1 MSSSSSETSSCV
13 WHEDPTTV
21 TRLQSLPPQR
31 DATEVKAREFR
42 TQLDWTDRHEQ
53 LQKILERVSPHTH
66 LGVNVDSVKLPYRAL
81 LSILRLSFHAKVQI
95 PTDTQLALNPSVTE
109 SHWVAAT
116 PTTCHA
122 NITKMLEQG
131 AIATHM
137 IGIALF
143 GGLWRIHSW
152 GVLVDGTIV
161 ESTPPVREAYIGI
174 DVSRLQSEYDRLFPA
189 PVPPTTPLVGGP
201 CASCG
206 KLAKNHCTS
215 CLSVHYCHPICQAE
229 HMGNHIRF
237 CREQLRNRISAMD
250 PVLFAE
256 LQEHPNIVFSSA
268 ARKRIHE
275 LLGASSSRQ
284 QRVDDIRQ
292 IIVGTVF
299 TKWTKTEAGRR
310 HMEGGP
316 KLPANWLD

>member
-1 MSSSSSETSSCV
+1 MSSSPETSSCL

-21 TRLQSLPPQR
+21 TSLQSLPPPR
-31 DATEVKAREFR
+31 EATEVKARQFS

-53 LQKILERVSPHTH
+53 FQTILERVSPHTH
-66 LGVNVDSVKLPYRAL
+66 LGVNLDSVKLPYRAL

-95 PTDTQLALNPSVTE
+95 PTDTQLALNPSVIE

-152 GVLVDGTIV
+152 GLHVDDTIV
-161 ESTPPVREAYIGI
+161 ESLPRVREAYIGI
-174 DVSRLQSEYDRLFPA
+174 DVSCLQSEYDRLFPA
-189 PVPPTTPLVGGP
+189 PVPPTMPLVGEP

-206 KLAKNHCTS
+206 KLAKEHCTS

-229 HMGNHIRF
+229 HMWTHLQF
-237 CREQLRNRISAMD
+237 CREQFRKRISAVD

-256 LQEHPNIVFSSA
+256 IQEHPTLVFSST

-275 LLGASSSRQ
+275 LLEASSSRQ
-284 QRVDDIRQ
+284 QRVDDIRY
-292 IIVGTVF
+292 IIAGTVF
-299 TKWTKTEAGRR
+299 TKWKKTEAGRR
-310 HMEGGP
+310 HMEDLP
-316 KLPANWLD
+316 KFPANWLD